1 MIKNLFDEVI
11 IANCSQG
18 QKKYGVQEGGEYICK
33 YLNINPSIT
42 LEHKIFNDINSEGEN
57 GYKILSSM
65 LGSFHE
71 QNGIIKKTLLIG
83 GDHSLGISSV
93 DYFANRYQEK
103 LSVLWIDAH
112 ADINDHITSLS
123 GNIHGMP
130 LGYHHI
136 SRSDKPCW
144 RKLQYRLR
152 SNQLYYFG
160 IRDLDPSEKELIDNE
175 NIGYSI
181 EFDDRLKKFIENAE
195 ILMISF
201 DVDALDPTYLDS
213 TGCYSPNGLKPI
225 DVKNVIQF
233 AHDKG
238 KLSHLDIMEFN
249 PHRGDWL
256 KSIDSLK
263 SIFC

>member
-1 MIKNLFDEVI
+1 MIKNLFDTAIVAE
-11 IANCSQG
+11 CSQG
-18 QKKYGVQEGGEYICK
+18 QKKYGVQEGGKYICK
-33 YLNINPSIT
+33 YLDINPSIT
-42 LEHKIFNDINSEGEN
+42 LEHKIFYDINGEGEN
-57 GYKILSSM
+57 GYKIISSM

-93 DYFANRYQEK
+93 DYFLNRYQEK

-130 LGYHHI
+130 LGYHHV
-136 SRSDKPCW
+136 SRTDKPCW
-144 RKLQYRLR
+144 RKSQYRLK

-175 NIGYSI
+175 NIGYSL
-181 EFDDRLKKFIENAE
+181 EFDDKLKKFIEDAE

-201 DVDALDPTYLDS
+201 DVDVLDPTYLDS
-213 TGCYSPNGLKPI
+213 TGCYAPDGLKPI
-225 DVKNVIQF
+225 DVKNVIEY
-233 AHDKG
+233 AHSLN

-249 PHRGDWL
+249 PHLGDWL

>member
-1 MIKNLFDEVI
+1 MIKDLFDDVI

-33 YLNINPSIT
+33 SLNINPSIT
-42 LEHKIFNDINSEGEN
+42 VEHKLFNNIDEEGEN

-71 QNGIIKKTLLIG
+71 KNGVIKKTLLIG
-83 GDHSLGISSV
+83 GDHSLGISSI
-93 DYFANRYQEK
+93 DYFANKYNEK
-103 LSVLWIDAH
+103 ISILWIDAH
-112 ADINDHITSLS
+112 ADINDHVTSLS

-136 SRSDKPCW
+136 LRSDKPCW
-144 RKLQYRLR
+144 RKSQYRLK

-160 IRDLDPSEKELIDNE
+160 IRDLDPTEKKLIDDE
-175 NIGYSI
+175 NIGYSLN
-181 EFDDRLKKFIENAE
+181 FDDKLKKFIEDAE
-195 ILMISF
+195 MLMISF

-213 TGCYSPNGLKPI
+213 TGCYAPNGLKPS
-225 DVKNVIQF
+225 DVKNVIEY
-233 AHDKG
+233 ANSLH
-238 KLSHLDIMEFN
+238 KLSHLDLMEFN
-249 PHRGDWL
+249 PYMGDKI